1 MEEMRKS
8 EGKREKELLR
18 KLINERDGLWVSHTY
33 TCVHEQHTD
42 LHSKCRFILKLRAV
56 CLWIERVIP
65 TFSSLLSSPTSHA

>member
-42 LHSKCRFILKLRAV
+42 LHSKCRFILKL
-56 CLWIERVIP
+56 
-65 TFSSLLSSPTSHA
+65 